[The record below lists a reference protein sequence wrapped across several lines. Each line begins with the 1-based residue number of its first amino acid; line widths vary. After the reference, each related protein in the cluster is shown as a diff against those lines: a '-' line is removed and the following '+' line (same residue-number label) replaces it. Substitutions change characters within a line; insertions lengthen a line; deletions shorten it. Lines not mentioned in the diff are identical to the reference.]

1 MCLGELVAAGDAVE
15 SAILQKPRTGLVKP
29 ERDIICDALL
39 TKVQN
44 PLIITDSRI
53 NSRFTSGTD
62 LLDVIIQIL
71 VNAINQAD
79 SSVFG
84 SSKFSLDSSVI
95 KANVLKSTGLLH
107 ATVSVDGKDVNV
119 TGDMTTSYWAKT
131 GPGKTTYKF
140 AIGGTDSD
148 YQKAW
153 ASILKK

>member
-1 MCLGELVAAGDAVE
+1 MLATPNVTLGGWIGHDDNSSLANT
-15 SAILQKPRTGLVKP
+15 TGYSK
-29 ERDIICDALL
+29 
-39 TKVQN
+39 
-44 PLIITDSRI
+44 
-53 NSRFTSGTD
+53 NS
-62 LLDVIIQIL
+62 QYMANL

-95 KANVLKSTGLLH
+95 KANVLKSTGLLP